1 VEEVRKMRA
10 QMAASDDDEDSDI
23 LPMVAGSSK
32 SKSKSKETPAR
43 IASVGT
49 AEAKPH
55 HLPTGT
61 AAAVEEEEEEEVSLE
76 DCLTQHLDLCLRILG
91 QVFILLSGGVP
102 LF

>member
-1 VEEVRKMRA
+1 
-10 QMAASDDDEDSDI
+10 MAASDEDEEDSDI
-23 LPMVAGSSK
+23 LPLVSGSTK
-32 SKSKSKETPAR
+32 SKLKPKAAEAPAR

-61 AAAVEEEEEEEVSLE
+61 AAAVEEEEEEEVSFE
-76 DCLTQHLDLCLRILG
+76 DCLSQHLNIDSRFWGL
-91 QVFILLSGGVP
+91 VFILLIVGVP

>member
-32 SKSKSKETPAR
+32 YKSKSKETPAR

-61 AAAVEEEEEEEVSLE
+61 AAAVEEEEEVSLE